1 MQKETTAEEPRSKTV
16 DYLRAKLEAIGGGAR
31 GPVVDPYDLDR
42 LLTRLP
48 NRFYDCYLDGP
59 STVNSVE
66 ALARLGVSRWA
77 LVSRGVVVEVF
88 ELIKARRSR
97 GLASIRQAR
106 YLREVTEDRK

>member
-1 MQKETTAEEPRSKTV
+1 MHLETTVEEPRSKTV
-16 DYLRAKLEAIGGGAR
+16 DYLRAKLAAIGEAR

-42 LLTRLP
+42 FLTRLP

-88 ELIKARRSR
+88 ELIKARRNR
-97 GLASIRQAR
+97 GLACIRQPC
-106 YLREVTEDRK
+106 YLREVTEHRK